1 MLVSTINE
9 HVPFNSR
16 CKKDL
21 IKIRRFTFKQ
31 WGIKQSQKYLS
42 GLRQTIK
49 LLAET
54 PTLGKSRPDV
64 GLEVFS
70 FPHVSHVIYYLTHK
84 QEIVVFGILH
94 KGMVSQNHLVDR

>member
-1 MLVSTINE
+1 VSIFRLTPDAKE
-9 HVPFNSR
+9 
-16 CKKDL
+16 DL
-21 IKIRRFTFKQ
+21 IKIRRFTVKQ

-42 GLRQTIK
+42 DLRQTIK

-70 FPHVSHVIYYLTHK
+70 FPHVSHVIYYFTHK
-84 QEIVVFGILH
+84 QKIVVFGILH
-94 KGMVSQNHLVDR
+94 KGMVPQNHLVDREFFNK